1 MSFNAAVLFEARGA
15 LQIESLDL
23 TGLTDTDVVVRVR
36 ATSLCHTDLEAVRGD
51 LRTPL
56 PMVPGHEAAGV
67 VAWVGKDV
75 TAVVP
80 GDHVV
85 TSWNPHC
92 NMCFYCKRQLN
103 ILCQPYRER
112 AAQSFHFDGL
122 PRLMRRGEPVHQL
135 MYSGSFAELCVVS
148 ETCALRV
155 PREIPFNRACLIGC
169 GVMTGVGAV
178 TNVAKV
184 EAGATVTVLGCGA
197 VGLSA
202 VQGARLAGAARVI
215 AVDRQRAKLE
225 LAAALGATHTL
236 MADDTLAAAHA
247 ELTGARGADY
257 VFEAAG
263 NPAAFRASVE
273 LVRPGGQVV
282 WLGKLPAD
290 DEMPFRWGSLMGE
303 KHIVRSSYG
312 GAQPARDFPALAEAY
327 LEGRLK
333 LDEYVTST
341 LTLAD
346 VNAGLERLAAGDDI
360 RAVIEF

>member
-1 MSFNAAVLFEARGA
+1 MSFNAAVLYEAGGPLR
-15 LQIESLDL
+15 IESLDL
-23 TGLTDTDVVVRVR
+23 TGLADTDVVVRVR

-67 VAWVGKDV
+67 VEWVGKGV
-75 TAVVP
+75 TRVAL

-92 NMCFYCKRQLN
+92 NACFYCRRQQN

-112 AAQSFHFDGL
+112 AARSFHFDGS

-148 ETCALRV
+148 EACAVRV
-155 PREIPFNRACLIGC
+155 PRDMPFNRACLIGC
-169 GVMTGVGAV
+169 GVMTGIGAV
-178 TNVAKV
+178 TNVAQV
-184 EAGATVTVLGCGA
+184 EAGATVTVIGCGA

-202 VQGARLAGAARVI
+202 VQGAHLAGAARVI
-215 AVDRQRAKLE
+215 AIDRQRARLE

-236 MADDTLAAAHA
+236 RADATLAGAHA

-263 NPAAFRASVE
+263 NAAALRASVE

-282 WLGKLPAD
+282 WLGKLPAE
-290 DEMPFRWGSLMGE
+290 DEMSFRWGALMGE
-303 KHIVRSSYG
+303 KRIVRSSYG
-312 GAQPARDFPALAEAY
+312 GAQPARDFPALADAY
-327 LEGRLK
+327 LAGRLK

-341 LTLAD
+341 IGLAD
-346 VNAGLERLAAGDDI
+346 VNAGLARLAAGDDL